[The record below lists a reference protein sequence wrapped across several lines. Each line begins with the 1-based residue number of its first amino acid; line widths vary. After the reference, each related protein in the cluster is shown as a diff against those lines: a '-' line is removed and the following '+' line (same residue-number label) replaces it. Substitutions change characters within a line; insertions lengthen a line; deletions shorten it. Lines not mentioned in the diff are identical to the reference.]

1 MRTEETDAPARDVR
15 PLYERHAQR
24 FDAARG
30 RALVERPYLDALMA
44 GAVPGAAVL
53 DLGCGAGEPIS
64 GHLIGEGFRVTG
76 IDTAPAMIG
85 ICRERFPGHDWR
97 VADMRGLDL
106 GRQFDAVVA
115 WDSFFHLAGPDQ
127 RAMFGVFARHLR
139 PGGGLLFTAG
149 PAEGEAIG
157 DMFGDP
163 LFHYSL
169 DPGEYDLL
177 LRRAGFAVEQYREKD
192 VDCGDHT
199 VWLARR
205 L

>member
-1 MRTEETDAPARDVR
+1 VRVEDIDAPARDVR

-30 RALVERPYLDALMA
+30 RALVERPYLDAVTQ
-44 GAVPGAAVL
+44 GVTQGGSVL
-53 DLGCGAGEPIS
+53 DLGCGAGEPIA
-64 GHLIGEGFRVTG
+64 GYLIAKGFRVTG

-85 ICRERFPGHDWR
+85 ICRDRFPEHDWR

-106 GRQFDAVVA
+106 GRRFDAVVA
-115 WDSFFHLAGPDQ
+115 WDSFFHLTGADQ
-127 RAMFGVFARHLR
+127 RAMFGVFTRHLQ
-139 PGGGLLFTAG
+139 PGGRLLFTAG

-177 LRRAGFAVEQYREKD
+177 LQRAGLAVEVYKEKD
-192 VDCGDHT
+192 ADCGDHT

-205 L
+205 V

>member
-1 MRTEETDAPARDVR
+1 MRVEDIDAPARDVR

-30 RALVERPYLDALMA
+30 RALVERPYLDALTQSVTQ
-44 GAVPGAAVL
+44 GGRVL
-53 DLGCGAGEPIS
+53 DLGCGAGEPIA
-64 GHLIGEGFRVTG
+64 GYLIAKGFQVTG
-76 IDTAPAMIG
+76 VDTASAMIG
-85 ICRERFPGHDWR
+85 ICRDRFPEHDWR

-106 GRQFDAVVA
+106 GRRFDAVIA
-115 WDSFFHLAGPDQ
+115 WDSFFHLTGADQ
-127 RAMFGVFARHLR
+127 RAMFGVFARHLQ
-139 PGGGLLFTAG
+139 PGGRLLFTAG

-177 LRRAGFAVEQYREKD
+177 LQRAGLAVEAYQEKD
-192 VDCGDHT
+192 PDCGDHT